1 MRDKPS
7 GFDSVFGR
15 RSSAAKV
22 NGVHPEGMHTH
33 AQPIDDVRAEPVDF
47 VAVQADD
54 ELISALAV
62 GMAVSAPGV
71 GGYDTDDRVAAM
83 LAAWKADVDA
93 EPIPQLIDIDAATAA
108 VKSGRAPSS
117 NVRYLRPL
125 AGAAALLVF
134 AAAGASIGAQDS
146 RPGDPLWAVSKVLY
160 AEHAESV
167 EALAVVEGAQQKARE
182 LLAVGDKDGAAAAL
196 EEGKAA
202 ATDVLAEDGQGAVVQ
217 DLMRLEVAVADTT
230 PGVPNTVEEPAQ
242 QQQRQQQPAVTGPT
256 EAPPTGQATKPT
268 EDPRSLSSDPG
279 TPPPPAAADST
290 TSPPT
295 STTTPTEPSTGTEGQ
310 PAPGNPPSSD
320 SAAAPS
326 GDDLSGA
333 STTASGTATSEGQ
346 APASTTTTTPPPP
359 N

>member
-15 RSSAAKV
+15 RPPTSKA
-22 NGVHPEGMHTH
+22 NGAHPEGMRTH
-33 AQPIDDVRAEPVDF
+33 AQPIDDVRAEPIDF

-117 NVRYLRPL
+117 NFRYLRPL

-134 AAAGASIGAQDS
+134 AVAGASIGAQDS

-160 AEHAESV
+160 EEHAESV
-167 EALAVVEGAQQKARE
+167 EALAVVEGAQQRARE

-202 ATDVLAEDGQGAVVQ
+202 ATEVLAEDGQGVVVQ
-217 DLMRLEVAVADTT
+217 ELMHLEAAVADTI
-230 PGVPNTVEEPAQ
+230 PGVPNAVEEPV
-242 QQQRQQQPAVTGPT
+242 QQQPAATGPT
-256 EAPPTGQATKPT
+256 NASPGSPAGQPTD
-268 EDPRSLSSDPG
+268 DPGSLSSDSGP
-279 TPPPPAAADST
+279 TASPPAAADST
-290 TSPPT
+290 TPPA
-295 STTTPTEPSTGTEGQ
+295 TTPAEPSTGTEGQ
-310 PAPGNPPSSD
+310 PAPSSTPPSET
-320 SAAAPS
+320 AATPS
-326 GDDLSGA
+326 GDGLSGA
-333 STTASGTATSEGQ
+333 STTASGTATPAGQ
-346 APASTTTTTPPPP
+346 TPTTTTTPPPP